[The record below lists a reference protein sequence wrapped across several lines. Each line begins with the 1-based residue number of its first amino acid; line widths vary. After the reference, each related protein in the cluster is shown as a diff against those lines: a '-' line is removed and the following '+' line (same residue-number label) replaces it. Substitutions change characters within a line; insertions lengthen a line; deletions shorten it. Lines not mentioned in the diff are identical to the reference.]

1 MKPFTQTFAREH
13 LLRLVLTIALI
24 GVALN
29 ASAFLGLGRKSSE
42 DTIAQAAR
50 RAGEL
55 SREAELAW
63 GADNNPKRAIEL
75 YQQAIDICLETE
87 EANPKGELGSVRFY
101 RAFCETQIDRVKFD
115 SATSSQR
122 NVAVMVKPRP
132 PTTSPQAT
140 SYPDSPERA
149 TPITPSTATPITPS
163 TATPI
168 TPATASPAPPAPPL
182 KTAPAL
188 SAADI
193 TEEVEWAR
201 DMIEGDGDDEARQS
215 LLKVL
220 RTDPVHADARLL
232 LATLECKAG
241 EFKEALLI
249 LEDLEQEHPST
260 TTYLLLSG
268 AYLGTGEPYRA
279 MLALDKLLALNPT
292 HPDALINMAYLT
304 MELSG
309 KASEAA
315 MYYRQAL
322 KCGAAPDTALARR
335 LGL

>member
-1 MKPFTQTFAREH
+1 
-13 LLRLVLTIALI
+13 
-24 GVALN
+24 
-29 ASAFLGLGRKSSE
+29 
-42 DTIAQAAR
+42 
-50 RAGEL
+50 
-55 SREAELAW
+55 
-63 GADNNPKRAIEL
+63 
-75 YQQAIDICLETE
+75 
-87 EANPKGELGSVRFY
+87 
-101 RAFCETQIDRVKFD
+101 
-115 SATSSQR
+115 
-122 NVAVMVKPRP
+122 MVKPRP

-149 TPITPSTATPITPS
+149 TPITPS
-163 TATPI
+163 
-168 TPATASPAPPAPPL
+168 TASPAPPAPPL

>member
-149 TPITPSTATPITPS
+149 TPITPSTA
-163 TATPI
+163 
-168 TPATASPAPPAPPL
+168 SPAPPAPPL

-220 RTDPVHADARLL
+220 RTDPVDADARLL